1 MKNQSQQ
8 NQKHWVWLWWAIGI
22 IGAAGLFIAIFILIR
37 GNQGLG
43 PLTSNGPLNT
53 PVPSGF
59 NSPTG
64 TPKPTITFPDYLQA
78 PDKFI
83 VDDKGLFADK
93 ISGNKAVWVEQAI
106 DSDTIKI
113 SAIVEVQN
121 KEYITIKDIHLSGL
135 TNLSVTGLP
144 CSKDNAK
151 IDDVVSTIRKFIEH
165 KAVYFKDDAGCGS
178 QSSQKLVYIEV
189 KDIGMPLEIYDL
201 KGTNGAMV
209 NKILLQNGLARILP
223 GDCSSH
229 NLEFMEDLKI
239 AQVQKKGIWG
249 DCEE

>member
-1 MKNQSQQ
+1 MEKQKQKNL
-8 NQKHWVWLWWAIGI
+8 VWLWWAIGI
-22 IGAAGLFIAIFILIR
+22 AGAASLFIVIFILFSGNR
-37 GNQGLG
+37 GSG

-53 PVPSGF
+53 PIPSGF

-64 TPKPTITFPDYLQA
+64 NPKPTITFPDYLQV

-93 ISGNKAVWVEQAI
+93 IGGNKAVWVEQVI

-135 TNLSVTGLP
+135 ADLSVTGLP
-144 CSKDNAK
+144 CSKDKAK
-151 IDDVVSTIRKFIEH
+151 IDAVVSTIRKFIEH
-165 KAVYFKDDAGCGS
+165 KAVYLKDDTGCGS
-178 QSSQKLVYIEV
+178 QSNLKLVYIEV

-239 AQVQKKGIWG
+239 AQVQKKGIWSE
-249 DCEE
+249 CKE